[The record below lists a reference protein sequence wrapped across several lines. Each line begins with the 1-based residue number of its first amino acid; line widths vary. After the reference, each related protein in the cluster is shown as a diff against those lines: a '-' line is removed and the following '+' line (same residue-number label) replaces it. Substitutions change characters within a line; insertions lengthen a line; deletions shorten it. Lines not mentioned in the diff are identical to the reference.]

1 MLLVKSA
8 AVAFTDT
15 FARSRSR
22 NFFLRKAPL
31 VRIAQPASRFPAFDH
46 LRVFVIVLVVLQ
58 HVALGFME
66 GGQAVSAGS
75 YTDGTAPVVDV
86 AQWSGFNVVVTWTN
100 GFFMPLMFLLS
111 GLFVHPSL
119 ARKGIR
125 QYLVDRAVRLG
136 VPLLVGI
143 VTIVPLSYYTAFL
156 LSGGGDSFTA
166 FWAHMVT
173 IGPWPSGPL
182 WFVGALLVFDAVLA
196 VLLAQDRVSQFARR
210 TGQLLDRMPTGAWLL
225 FFFAASAA
233 AYLPFHLAFGT
244 SHWLTAGPFGIQ
256 SSRIGLYFLSF
267 AAGAFI
273 GAERLARAFERQWV
287 RWPLLAMVATAAFF
301 ALDGR
306 QVPSW
311 VDGVMLVLFSS
322 STALGL
328 LALAVRFS
336 GRSGPIGNSLCANA
350 YGIYLVHWPIVLWLQ
365 LSLLWTRI
373 PPMAKGALVMTLGFG
388 LSWFASNLLRRLP
401 GVARAV

>member
-1 MLLVKSA
+1 VLLVNSA
-8 AVAFTDT
+8 AVASSDT
-15 FARSRSR
+15 FARSRSS
-22 NFFLRKAPL
+22 NFSLSQAPL

-46 LRVFVIVLVVLQ
+46 LRVFVIALVVLQ
-58 HVALGFME
+58 HVALGYIA

-86 AQWSGFNVVVTWTN
+86 TQWSGFNVVVTWTN

-111 GLFVHPSL
+111 GLFVRPSL
-119 ARKGIR
+119 ARKGLR
-125 QYLVDRAVRLG
+125 QYLADRVVRLG

-143 VTIVPLSYYTAFL
+143 VTIVPLSYYAAFL
-156 LSGGGDSFTA
+156 LSGGNGSFAT
-166 FWAHMVT
+166 FWTHMVT
-173 IGPWPSGPL
+173 VGPWPSGPL
-182 WFVGALLVFDAVLA
+182 WFVGALLVFDAVLS
-196 VLLAQDRVSQFARR
+196 VLLAQDRISQFARR
-210 TGQLLDRMPTGAWLL
+210 TGQLLDRMPAGAWLML
-225 FFFAASAA
+225 FFVASAL
-233 AYLPFHLAFGT
+233 AYLPFHLVFGT
-244 SHWLTAGPFGIQ
+244 AHWLTAGPFGIQ

-273 GAERLARAFERQWV
+273 GAERLARAFEQRWV
-287 RWPLLAMVATAAFF
+287 RWPLLAIVATVAFF

-311 VDGVMLVLFSS
+311 VDALMLVLFSTS
-322 STALGL
+322 MALGL
-328 LALAVRFS
+328 LALVVRFS
-336 GRSGPIGNSLCANA
+336 GSSGRLGNSLCANA

-365 LSLLWTRI
+365 FALLWTRL

-388 LSWFASNLLRRLP
+388 LSWVASSLLRRLP